1 MEKLRIVI
9 LGAGNVAW
17 HLAPALEKAGH
28 EVKAVYSRTENSA
41 QELASQLT
49 NAKVL
54 TTPDFQDLPADLFLI
69 SVPDKA
75 FPELL
80 EKAVFPENSLVAHTS
95 GTLPLSVFETKKN
108 IRAAVFYPL
117 QTFSKKTPVSFKN
130 IPICLETAEENAMD
144 LLKKVAS

>member
-28 EVKAVYSRTENSA
+28 EVVAVYSRTEISA
-41 QELASQLT
+41 RELASQLT
-49 NAKVL
+49 SPQVL
-54 TTPDFQDLPADLFLI
+54 TTPDFLGIPADLFFI

-80 EKAVFPENSLVAHTS
+80 EKAKFPKDSLVAHTS
-95 GTLPLSVFETKKN
+95 GTLPL
-108 IRAAVFYPL
+108 R
-117 QTFSKKTPVSFKN
+117 
-130 IPICLETAEENAMD
+130 
-144 LLKKVAS
+144 